1 MKITKSQLRQI
12 IREEISLAE
21 QVTSL
26 DDSSLDIEQLTSAI
40 TSDIVNKMFRAAGD
54 DKNSSIFA
62 ATTGYHNAL
71 SPKMQSEIGY
81 MISESGLPHRVR
93 KVVER
98 IVRGALEAENYP
110 KLRDKALK
118 GDYAPFVNP
127 EDVAVPKN
135 VDRNFQQK

>member
-26 DDSSLDIEQLTSAI
+26 DDSNLDIEQLTSAI
-40 TSDIVNKMFRAAGD
+40 TSDIVNKMFMAAGD
-54 DKNSSIFA
+54 DKNSLNVS
-62 ATTGYHNAL
+62 GHHSAL

-93 KVVER
+93 RAVER
-98 IVRGALEAENYP
+98 IVRGALEAENKP
-110 KLRDKALK
+110 RLRDKALK
-118 GDYAPFVNP
+118 GDYAPFFKP
-127 EDVAVPKN
+127 EDVDKY
-135 VDRNFQQK
+135 

>member
-26 DDSSLDIEQLTSAI
+26 DDSNLDIEQLTSAI
-40 TSDIVNKMFRAAGD
+40 TSDIVNKMFMAAGD
-54 DKNSSIFA
+54 DKNSLNVS
-62 ATTGYHNAL
+62 GHHSAL

-93 KVVER
+93 RVVER
-98 IVRGALEAENYP
+98 IVRGALEAENKP
-110 KLRDKALK
+110 RLRDKALK
-118 GDYAPFVNP
+118 GDYAPFFKP
-127 EDVAVPKN
+127 EDVDKY
-135 VDRNFQQK
+135 

>member
-40 TSDIVNKMFRAAGD
+40 TSDIVSKMFMAAGD
-54 DKNSSIFA
+54 DKNSLNVS
-62 ATTGYHNAL
+62 GYHSAL
-71 SPKMQSEIGY
+71 SPKIQSEIGY

-98 IVRGALEAENYP
+98 IVRGALEAEDKP
-110 KLRDKALK
+110 RLRDKARK
-118 GDYAPFVNP
+118 GDYAPFFDP
-127 EDVAVPKN
+127 EDVK
-135 VDRNFQQK
+135 

>member
-12 IREEISLAE
+12 IQEEISLAE

-26 DDSSLDIEQLTSAI
+26 DDSNLNIEQLTSAI
-40 TSDIVNKMFRAAGD
+40 TSDIVNKMFMAAGD
-54 DKNSSIFA
+54 DKNSLNVS
-62 ATTGYHNAL
+62 GHHSAL

-93 KVVER
+93 RVVER
-98 IVRGALEAENYP
+98 IVRGALEAENKP
-110 KLRDKALK
+110 RLRDKALK

-127 EDVAVPKN
+127 EDVK
-135 VDRNFQQK
+135 